1 MMPQIKSTTFRLAQL
16 GLMTAILSACSIWP
30 DYKRPAVA
38 VPGQYSQPQVG
49 SVDANAQ
56 VISNWW
62 TLYQDPALNDL
73 VEKSLQN
80 NTDLQ
85 LAAARIE
92 EADAVMREAGAFLFP
107 QVNLD
112 ADATRTRVTE
122 AGAFPVFAGNPRNN
136 YIVQLGTSFE
146 IDFWGKLRRAK
157 ESARAQALATRYAK
171 DTVQLSLASQV
182 VNNYLIL
189 RSLELQ
195 IAVSQDSLKS
205 REDSLAL
212 TKRRLEGGVA

>member
-1 MMPQIKSTTFRLAQL
+1 MMPHKKSTISKLVQL
-16 GLMTAILSACSIWP
+16 GLVTMLSACSIWP
-30 DYKRPAVA
+30 DYTRPTVV
-38 VPGQYSQPQVG
+38 VPEKYSQPQVTG
-49 SVDANAQ
+49 AATNSQ

-92 EADAVMREAGAFLFP
+92 EADAVMREAGAYLFP

-122 AGAFPVFAGNPRNN
+122 A
-136 YIVQLGTSFE
+136 
-146 IDFWGKLRRAK
+146 
-157 ESARAQALATRYAK
+157 
-171 DTVQLSLASQV
+171 
-182 VNNYLIL
+182 
-189 RSLELQ
+189 
-195 IAVSQDSLKS
+195 
-205 REDSLAL
+205 
-212 TKRRLEGGVA
+212 